1 MTFGPDNTPFDSM
14 GGEARVRLLVDA
26 FYDQMEAAAEFSTIR
41 VMHPDNLDESRQKLF
56 EFLCGWLGDPRSIWN
71 DVVIQSFEF
80 GMHRSPSGSANE
92 TSGCRAWGMRWIS
105 WRSMVSCVNSSR
117 AVSHR
122 SQISCGINLARI
134 QNPDTSDLG

>member
-56 EFLCGWLGDPRSIWN
+56 EFLCGWLGGPPALYGTTWSSKASNSACTVLHRGQRTRP
-71 DVVIQSFEF
+71 VVVVH
-80 GMHRSPSGSANE
+80 GACDGSV
-92 TSGCRAWGMRWIS
+92 GDRW
-105 WRSMVSCVNSSR
+105 
-117 AVSHR
+117 
-122 SQISCGINLARI
+122 
-134 QNPDTSDLG
+134 

>member
-56 EFLCGWLGDPRSIWN
+56 EFLCGWLGGPPLYLERRGHPKLRIRHAPFSIGVSERDQWLSRMGHAM
-71 DVVIQSFEF
+71 DQLAIDGELREF
-80 GMHRSPSGSANE
+80 LEGRFAQV
-92 TSGCRAWGMRWIS
+92 ADFMR
-105 WRSMVSCVNSSR
+105 NKP
-117 AVSHR
+117 
-122 SQISCGINLARI
+122 GE
-134 QNPDTSDLG
+134 NPES